1 MKFIFFAIMGFVLF
15 TKIEAGFRCS
25 IGETACSAGCVVLG
39 QSSGTCDD
47 EGKCW

>member
-1 MKFIFFAIMGFVLF
+1 MKSFFFAITVFVVIS
-15 TKIEAGFRCS
+15 KIEAGFRCS